1 KDIAAS
7 GKQRALTFRAQPN
20 CLDQI
25 RGRYATRPAP
35 IAFRRN
41 VDRNRR
47 ALLRACI
54 HHHEL
59 AVHFVNDLAFVVG
72 TGPTYVPRSAGGDLR
87 GPAARHVV
95 SVEIEV
101 TVAIRVVEDVVA
113 NPHRITRGA
122 RAFGAALR
130 GVAAQIEDV
139 KLIGLAAAVTLFR
152 AEVARL
158 WRVNDLIVVRRVV

>member
-95 SVEIEV
+95 SIKIEV
-101 TVAIRVVEDVVA
+101 TVTIGVVINGVA
-113 NPHRITRGA
+113 NPHRIARGA
-122 RAFGAALR
+122 GAFSDAFR
-130 GVAAQIEDV
+130 GVAAQVENV
-139 KLIGLAAAVTLFR
+139 ELICGAVAVTFFS

-158 WRVNDLIVVRRVV
+158 WRVD